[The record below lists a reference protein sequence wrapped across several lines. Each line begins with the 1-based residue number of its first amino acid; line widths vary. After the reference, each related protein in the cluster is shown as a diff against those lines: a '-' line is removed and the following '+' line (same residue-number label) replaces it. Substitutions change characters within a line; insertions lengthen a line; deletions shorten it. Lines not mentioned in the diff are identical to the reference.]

1 MGKGSSVNTE
11 PPGVEIIAGAP
22 VYARDGEGTM
32 VSLPY
37 RRRSED
43 GVVTLLGVVN
53 LRFNIVL
60 PNTVHLALVL

>member
-1 MGKGSSVNTE
+1 MISQASGA
-11 PPGVEIIAGAP
+11 EIIAGAP

-37 RRRSED
+37 RRRSEE

-53 LRFNIVL
+53 MRFNIV
-60 PNTVHLALVL
+60 VHEP